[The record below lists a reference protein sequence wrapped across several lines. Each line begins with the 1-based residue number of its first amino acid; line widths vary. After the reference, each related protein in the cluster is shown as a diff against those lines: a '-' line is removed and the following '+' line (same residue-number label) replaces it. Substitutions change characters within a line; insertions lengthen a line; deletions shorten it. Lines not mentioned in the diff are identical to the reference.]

1 LLYADETAYPTQIEI
16 AVLLP
21 GEALRVELFDNR
33 PGELSGGPQ
42 V

>member
-21 GEALRVELFDNR
+21 GEALRVEQSDNR
-33 PGELSGGPQ
+33 LGALSAGPQ